1 VIAAKELCVSCL
13 RQSDLDE
20 IKKKECIRRKTPP
33 HWLGSDVREPGASL
47 RQERDLLPVEAKAG
61 RLVYA
66 CRINIRVKTESD
78 SHKEIYSAELA
89 TLFSATRQMSVIALS
104 AVIEQGLPYRTVPEV
119 NVMFG
124 DGRREKSTRLFFLEV
139 KPHRSIACPRRVP
152 DPILVAAYGVSEVA
166 PAAET
171 APELPLLRERFEVR
185 PSLTMGELAQRAGP
199 IELVIGRDY
208 MQYWPRQVNRSR
220 TAGDNLY
227 RMKALFYPGQL
238 LYGQADREAV

>member
-1 VIAAKELCVSCL
+1 MSCL

-33 HWLGSDVREPGASL
+33 HWLGSDVREPGASP
-47 RQERDLLPVEAKAG
+47 RQERDLPPVEAKAG

-119 NVMFG
+119 NVMLG

-152 DPILVAAYGVSEVA
+152 DPILVAAYGVSEAA
-166 PAAET
+166 PAAK
-171 APELPLLRERFEVR
+171 APELPLLRERFNVR
-185 PSLTMGELAQRAGP
+185 PSLTKGELAQRTGP
-199 IELVIGRDY
+199 IELVIGSDTCSIGPGRLLA
-208 MQYWPRQVNRSR
+208 
-220 TAGDNLY
+220 AGPPAPTY
-227 RMKALFYPGQL
+227 IS
-238 LYGQADREAV
+238 